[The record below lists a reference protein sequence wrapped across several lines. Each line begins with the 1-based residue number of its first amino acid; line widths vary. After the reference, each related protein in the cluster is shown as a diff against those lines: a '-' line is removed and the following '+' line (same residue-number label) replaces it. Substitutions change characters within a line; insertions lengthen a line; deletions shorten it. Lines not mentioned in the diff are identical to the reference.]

1 MASVKKPIGDGSK
14 KNPKKL
20 KVIIANARKS
30 ASKKKVNGAIIQNKQ
45 TKNEYN
51 LMRNVYMDL
60 PKLSKSQ
67 KTATAKEYKSTTAAL
82 KSKKTPSV
90 ARENI
95 QLQRARTAGIL
106 SVDNARKTRK
116 VSGPKSKRG
125 N

>member
-1 MASVKKPIGDGSK
+1 MVVKRIQ
-14 KNPKKL
+14 KNLKLLLQMLGNLQVRKKL
-20 KVIIANARKS
+20 MV
-30 ASKKKVNGAIIQNKQ
+30 
-45 TKNEYN
+45 
-51 LMRNVYMDL
+51 
-60 PKLSKSQ
+60 LSKSQ